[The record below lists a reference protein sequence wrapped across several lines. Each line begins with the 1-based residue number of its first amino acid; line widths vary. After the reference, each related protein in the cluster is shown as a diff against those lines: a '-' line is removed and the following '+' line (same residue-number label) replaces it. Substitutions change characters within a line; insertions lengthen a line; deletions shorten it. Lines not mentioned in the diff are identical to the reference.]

1 MGNDLQPPEQ
11 ADHLRAQV
19 AARAQRQEA
28 DDTAWLMSGKRG
40 RRIVWRLLERA
51 GVFHAVFTPDALGMA
66 FTAGCRNEGLR
77 LLAAV
82 HTLPDYQLM
91 VAENVAQ
98 PAAPQPNEDDA

>member
-66 FTAGCRNEGLR
+66 FTAGWRPC
-77 LLAAV
+77 
-82 HTLPDYQLM
+82 TPC
-91 VAENVAQ
+91 
-98 PAAPQPNEDDA
+98 PTTS